1 MKMPMIVK
9 VSALTLTLMA
19 FSILLRATEPK
30 GSITI
35 DRISEIKYPTD
46 HAWSPDNKTIAFL
59 WDAAGKQD
67 IYTVQ
72 VGSPPIALTDFPV
85 SPDTLRSDIGHF
97 EWVTAEQ
104 VLFTKDGTLWTVSTM
119 TRRPMRL
126 PGFEGVSV
134 FTMLHDRKQIL
145 YVQKGQIF
153 INTLDGKSSRQLTH
167 LAPDLRVSALTV
179 SQDDLHLS
187 FSAGQSE
194 DAAANIPFNGDRVR
208 VYRTTSVSAFNALL
222 SIYGG
227 EPVILPGGGGGFG
240 GGGRGGGGVQW
251 VTGPSGPAILQ
262 QETSP
267 DRKTRE
273 IKVTSLSGESH
284 TIWKDYDPAWWSPSN
299 SPKTVVSPDG
309 KWVAFICDRSGWPL
323 VYAIPTDATSESQ
336 AKQLSFGKKID
347 GFPAWS
353 PDSKR
358 VAYANSEDGDEM
370 SRYISIADV
379 ATGKIESV
387 VKDPGVS
394 IDPVFSPDGSMVA
407 FTRSSVQHPLEVF
420 EALTHGGAAI
430 TRLTDSMPP
439 EILASD
445 LTPPKPI
452 YYPSRADKK
461 PVPATLWVNKNLDLT
476 RKHPAI
482 IWVHGSGDG
491 QNYLG
496 WQPGSWRM
504 YYAMDQYFA
513 QQGYVILTV
522 DYRGNSGYSRDWA
535 TGSYADAGGSE
546 TGDVNG
552 GADYLK
558 KLPYVDGN
566 RIGVWGLSYGGY
578 MVLQSLVVDPTLFNC
593 AIDVAGVGDWYTY
606 NVGVSGRL
614 GSNPSSNPE
623 LWDRS
628 SPVRHLDKLSRPLL
642 ILQGTA
648 DVNVP
653 FWETLKVVDTLEKLH
668 KPFDLMIYPGEPHW
682 FRRSYVLQDAWRRSE
697 AFFDSHLMPA
707 DDSATA
713 GSGSSIQSQ
722 Q

>member
-1 MKMPMIVK
+1 MK
-9 VSALTLTLMA
+9 
-19 FSILLRATEPK
+19 LLRLLMVSTTAVVLLGVPALLHATEPK

-46 HAWSPDNKTIAFL
+46 QAWSPDGKTVAFL

-72 VGSPPIALTDFPV
+72 GGSAPVALTDFPV
-85 SPDTLRSDIGHF
+85 SPDTLRSDLTRF
-97 EWVTAEQ
+97 EWVSADQ
-104 VLFTKDGTLWTVSTM
+104 VLFVKDGTLWTVSTA
-119 TRRPMRL
+119 TRKPMRL
-126 PGFEGVSV
+126 PGFEGVAV
-134 FTMLHDRKQIL
+134 FAMLHDKKQIV
-145 YVQKGQIF
+145 YVQKGQIWV
-153 INTLDGKSSRQLTH
+153 NTLDGKTARQLTH
-167 LAPDLRVSALTV
+167 LTADQHAGAISV
-179 SQDDLHLS
+179 SQDDLHLAYTVS
-187 FSAGQSE
+187 GPSE
-194 DAAANIPFNGDRVR
+194 DIAANIPFNGDRVR
-208 VYRTTSVSAFNALL
+208 VYRATASGGYTALM

-227 EPVILPGGGGGFG
+227 ESVILQGGGGGAG
-240 GGGRGGGGVQW
+240 GGGNRGPGAQW
-251 VTGPSGPAILQ
+251 VVGPDGPAILQ
-262 QETSP
+262 QESSP

-273 IKVTSLSGESH
+273 LKVTSLNGVSH

-299 SPKTVVSPDG
+299 SPRTVVSPDG

-323 VYAIPTDATSESQ
+323 VYALPTNATSEKE
-336 AKQLSFGKKID
+336 AKPLSSGKKIE

-353 PDSKR
+353 ADSKR
-358 VAYANSEDGDEM
+358 VAYANSNDGDEM

-379 ATGKIESV
+379 ASGKVESV

-394 IDPVFSPDGSMVA
+394 IDPVFSPDGSMIA
-407 FTRSSVQHPLEVF
+407 FSRSSVEHPLEVY
-420 EALTHGGAAI
+420 EAPTHADAKI
-430 TRLTDSMPP
+430 TRLTSSMPA
-439 EILASD
+439 EIQVAD

-452 YYPSRADKK
+452 YYPSRGDKK
-461 PVPATLWVNKNLDLT
+461 PVPATLWVNKNIDLT
-476 RKHPAI
+476 KKHPAI

-535 TGSYADAGGSE
+535 TGSYGDPGGTE
-546 TGDVNG
+546 TGDVNA

-558 KLPYVDGN
+558 TLPYVDGD

-606 NVGVSGRL
+606 NVGVSTRL
-614 GSNPSSNPE
+614 GGNPSSDPA

-628 SPVRHLDKLSRPLL
+628 SPVRHLDKLTRPLL

-648 DVNVP
+648 DINVP

-697 AFFDSHLMPA
+697 AFFDMHLKPA
-707 DDSATA
+707 ETPPGTKGD
-713 GSGSSIQSQ
+713 
-722 Q
+722 